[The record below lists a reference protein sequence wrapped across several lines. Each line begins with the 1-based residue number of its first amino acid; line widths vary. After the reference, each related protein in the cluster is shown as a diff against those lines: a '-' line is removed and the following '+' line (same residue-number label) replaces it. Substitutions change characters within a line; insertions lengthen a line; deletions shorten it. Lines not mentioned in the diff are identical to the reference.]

1 MWVKEKTG
9 LKHIDWRLFVVG
21 LTYFDELMSLT
32 VKSQSFKLLVND
44 KVFGSLILR
53 CANGQVRI
61 RNV

>member
-1 MWVKEKTG
+1 M
-9 LKHIDWRLFVVG
+9 VG